1 MLGIPTAKKAL
12 LSAGTAIIVL
22 LGGCTSVQLQEQYSG
37 QLERPDQIIVLDFAV
52 DADEIQLDDSLISK
66 AFHSKDPE
74 VIDEKQRDIAR
85 KVAHVYSKKLVAE
98 IQKMGLPAV
107 HESDPPIG
115 GAENNLVVRG
125 SFISIDQ
132 GDDLKRVTIGLGAGA
147 SEVVIQVEVVDWM
160 PEGERV
166 VDRFRVTAK
175 SAKNPGA
182 AETMGVGAIAGH
194 LLVSTAVTAGVQT
207 ASESFGTSVESD
219 TSRAAEHTA
228 KMMKKFFARQGWFD
242 DED

>member
-1 MLGIPTAKKAL
+1 MRLCLAGLASIMF
-12 LSAGTAIIVL
+12 LS
-22 LGGCTSVQLQEQYSG
+22 GCTSVQLQEQYSG
-37 QLERPDQIIVLDFAV
+37 RLQRPDQIVVLDFAV
-52 DADEIQLDDSLISK
+52 DADEVQLDDGLAAKAFRSSDLEVVDEKRREISK
-66 AFHSKDPE
+66 
-74 VIDEKQRDIAR
+74 
-85 KVAHVYSKKLVAE
+85 KVARVFAKKLVAE

-107 HESDPPIG
+107 HETDSPVA
-115 GAENNLVVRG
+115 GAQENLVVRG
-125 SFISIDQ
+125 SFVSIDQ
-132 GDDLKRVTIGLGAGA
+132 GDSVKRVTIGLGAGA

-182 AETMGVGAIAGH
+182 AETMGAGAIAGH

-207 ASESFGTSVESD
+207 ASESFGTSVEAD

-228 KMMKKFFARQGWFD
+228 TMMKKFFIRQGWID
-242 DED
+242 DEN